1 MLGVSIQDNFIVFN
15 VSKNKV
21 LKLLF
26 VCFCEKKMI
35 YGFVKKGNSYL
46 PYLAKQLDDSVLSIE
61 DIFTREKRRIDNKFK
76 VMKLNERE
84 IDSYNNYV
92 GYEAILEKN
101 KSKQKRKLLKKRQ

>member
-1 MLGVSIQDNFIVFN
+1 
-15 VSKNKV
+15 
-21 LKLLF
+21 
-26 VCFCEKKMI
+26 MI

-101 KSKQKRKLLKKRQ
+101 KSKQKRKLLKKKTVIAADLNKLRESIGAKVMLVPVN